1 MGNLVTSP
9 VRPAGPPVMK
19 AADFQR
25 LQQLAYQRFGF
36 DLREGKEDMVSARLS
51 TRVRELGFDSFTRYL
66 DHVTSSAGT
75 QDFTEMVDLLTTN
88 FTSFFR
94 ETAHFDFLNNYLAR
108 PASKNKP
115 IRLWSA
121 ACSSGEEPYS
131 LAISILECPQKLN
144 ASILATD
151 ISTRILQK
159 AKNGVYPLDRLS
171 GISPEHQRKYFLRGS
186 GKSEGLCR
194 VKPILTGLISFQP
207 FNLVEPRAHD
217 SQFSMI
223 WCRNVMIYFDKPT
236 QERVV
241 NSLANCLEPGGYLLI
256 GHSEA
261 LNGIKHSLRYVQ
273 PAVYQK

>member
-1 MGNLVTSP
+1 MGNLLATTNRSATSP
-9 VRPAGPPVMK
+9 LMK
-19 AADFQR
+19 PADFQR

-36 DLREGKEDMVSARLS
+36 DLRDGKEEMVAARLS
-51 TRVRELGFDSFTRYL
+51 NRVRELGFDSFHRYL
-66 DHVTSSAGT
+66 DHVTSSAGS
-75 QDFTEMVDLLTTN
+75 QDFTEMVDMLTTN

-94 ETAHFDFLNNYLAR
+94 ELAHFDFLRKFLAS
-108 PASKNKP
+108 PAVRNKK

-131 LAISILECPQKLN
+131 LAISILEAPVQLN
-144 ASILATD
+144 ASIMATD
-151 ISTRILQK
+151 ISTRILEK
-159 AKNGVYPLDRLS
+159 AKKGVYTLDRLS
-171 GISPEHQRKYFLRGS
+171 GISPEQQRKYFLRGS

-194 VKPILTGLISFQP
+194 VKPALTGLIDFRP
-207 FNLVEPRAHD
+207 FNLVQPQTHE

-241 NSLANCLEPGGYLLI
+241 SHLASSLEPGGYLII

-261 LNGIKHSLRYVQ
+261 LNGIQHSLRYVQ

>member
-1 MGNLVTSP
+1 MASP
-9 VRPAGPPVMK
+9 LGTLTRPAGPPPMK
-19 AADFQR
+19 PADFQR

-36 DLREGKEDMVSARLS
+36 DLRDGKEEMVSARLGN
-51 TRVRELGFDSFTRYL
+51 RVRELGFESFTRYL
-66 DHVTSSAGT
+66 DHVTSSAGS

-94 ETAHFDFLNNYLAR
+94 ETAHFDFLNKYLAR
-108 PASKNKP
+108 PTNRNKK
-115 IRLWSA
+115 IRIWSA

-131 LAISILECPQKLN
+131 LAISILEAPVQLN

-159 AKNGVYPLDRLS
+159 AKTGVYGLDRVA
-171 GISPEHQRKYFLRGS
+171 GISPEYQRKYFLRGS
-186 GKSEGLCR
+186 GNSEGLCR
-194 VKPILTGLISFQP
+194 VKPVLSNLIEFRP
-207 FNLVEPRAHD
+207 FNLVQPQTHD

-241 NSLANCLEPGGYLLI
+241 NHLANSLEPGGYLLI

-261 LNGIKHSLRYVQ
+261 LNGIQHSLRYIQ